1 RIKASMADNGAR
13 VRRVAAGA
21 ISFASM
27 LTGAYSAMR
36 VIDGYL
42 NDRDALVKVGRE
54 VRRIAEAEHLRYE
67 VLPSRDEGMLLYL
80 QRPRFYT
87 RIIEATA
94 TPPGLDAFVVPIDE
108 DPWRPG

>member
-1 RIKASMADNGAR
+1 LGHNLAG
-13 VRRVAAGA
+13 VRGIAACA
-21 ISFASM
+21 MIFVSIF
-27 LTGAYSAMR
+27 TGAYSAMR

-42 NDRDALVKVGRE
+42 NDSDALVKFGRE

-94 TPPGLDAFVVPIDE
+94 TPPGLDALVVP
-108 DPWRPG
+108 